1 MSNNSGSIMCG
12 LLTLKTSLRSLCA
25 GEDEWELG
33 AVRGVC
39 PERPLPRVG
48 PAAPGARRYTGP
60 AQRLPERGC
69 RAQRP
74 PGARRVLPSAQAQT
88 MECVEGVTD

>member
-1 MSNNSGSIMCG
+1 MCG
-12 LLTLKTSLRSLCA
+12 LLTLKTSSCSLCA

-39 PERPLPRVG
+39 LERPQPRVG
-48 PAAPGARRYTGP
+48 PAAPGARRYMGP
-60 AQRLPERGC
+60 AQWLPERGC
-69 RAQRP
+69 RAEHP

-88 MECVEGVTD
+88 MECVEEVTD